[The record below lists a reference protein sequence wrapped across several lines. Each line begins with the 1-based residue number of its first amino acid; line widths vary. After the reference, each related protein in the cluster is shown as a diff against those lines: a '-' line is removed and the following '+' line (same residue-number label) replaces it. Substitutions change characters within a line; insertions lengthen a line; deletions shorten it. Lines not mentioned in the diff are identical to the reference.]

1 MKYNTLVPIKQ
12 RLKEYMPEFD
22 TIWVSRQFLRRLV
35 KAEFR
40 VAENES
46 DSAPF
51 STHHRDAPTPFALL
65 FANRYLSLKICKLA
79 DILCDRSC
87 AIFVPSRRLENA
99 ELLQGRRR
107 V

>member
-1 MKYNTLVPIKQ
+1 MKYNPLVPIKQ
-12 RLKEYMPEFD
+12 RLKEYRPEFD
-22 TIWVSRQFLRRLV
+22 IIWVSRQFLRCLV

-51 STHHRDAPTPFALL
+51 STHRRDAPTPFALL
-65 FANRYLSLKICKLA
+65 LANRCLSLKSA
-79 DILCDRSC
+79 SWHTFC
-87 AIFVPSRRLENA
+87 ATEVAQLLFRRD
-99 ELLQGRRR
+99 

>member
-1 MKYNTLVPIKQ
+1 MEYDPLVPIKQ
-12 RLKEYMPEFD
+12 RLKEYRSEFD

-51 STHHRDAPTPFALL
+51 STAKFPQKLSTSNFLFFNKKTASKDAKSEMHL
-65 FANRYLSLKICKLA
+65 RGKVGI
-79 DILCDRSC
+79 
-87 AIFVPSRRLENA
+87 
-99 ELLQGRRR
+99 
-107 V
+107 